1 MVRNKL
7 SFFVVLFCSMVLIGC
22 SSKGKKDPYQD
33 IPEKKIYQTATE
45 SLEKKRYSKA
55 IEAYESLDRQY
66 PFGDYI
72 ENTHL
77 NIIYAYYRRN
87 EQPSA
92 LRAADRFIR
101 LHPSSQY
108 VDYAYYMRGLVKS
121 TESIGFVARYLPL
134 DLTQRDMS
142 DYREAFDYYD
152 EFVARYPDSRYAPDA
167 RQRMIAI
174 RNELADSEMHVARYY
189 YKRGAY
195 LASANRA
202 QTVVEAYPQTPA
214 SLKALDV
221 MTNAYEKLELEG
233 LSKDAKEVAEASDE
247 EYSQGT

>member
-1 MVRNKL
+1 MNRNKL
-7 SFFVVLFCSMVLIGC
+7 SLFIVLCCSILLIGC

-33 IPEKKIYQTATE
+33 VPEDKIYTQATE
-45 SLEKKRYSKA
+45 ALQKKRYSKA

-66 PFGDYI
+66 PFGDNI

-101 LHPSSQY
+101 LHPSSKY
-108 VDYAYYMRGLVKS
+108 IDYPYYMRGLIKS
-121 TESIGFVARYLPL
+121 TESVGFVARFLPL

-142 DYREAFDYYD
+142 DYREAFEYYD
-152 EFVARYPDSRYAPDA
+152 EFVARYPDSFYAPDA

-174 RNELADSEMHVARYY
+174 RNEIADSEMHVARYY
-189 YKRGAY
+189 YRRGAY

-202 QTVVEAYPQTPA
+202 QTVLEAYPQTPA
-214 SLKALDV
+214 SLEALEIMAD
-221 MTNAYEKLELEG
+221 AYDKLQLER
-233 LSKDAKEVAEASDE
+233 LSKDAGEVAQASTG

>member
-7 SFFVVLFCSMVLIGC
+7 SFFVVMFCSILLLGC
-22 SSKGKKDPYQD
+22 SSKGKKDAYQD
-33 IPEKKIYQTATE
+33 FPEKKIYQTATE
-45 SLEKKRYSKA
+45 ALEKKRYSKA

-72 ENTHL
+72 EDTHL

-92 LRAADRFIR
+92 LRASDRFIR
-101 LHPSSQY
+101 LHPSSEH
-108 VDYAYYMRGLVKS
+108 VDYAYYMRGLIKS
-121 TESIGFVARYLPL
+121 TESIGFVARFLPL

-142 DYREAFDYYD
+142 DYSEAFEYYD

-174 RNELADSEMHVARYY
+174 RNEIADSEMHVARYY
-189 YKRGAY
+189 LKRGAY

-202 QTVVEAYPQTPA
+202 QTVLEAYPQTPA
-214 SLKALDV
+214 SHQALDV
-221 MTNAYEKLELEG
+221 MADAYEKLKLEQ
-233 LSKDAKEVAEASDE
+233 LSKDAGEVAEE
-247 EYSQGT
+247 NSQGT

>member
-1 MVRNKL
+1 MLLV
-7 SFFVVLFCSMVLIGC
+7 GC
-22 SSKGKKDPYQD
+22 NSKGKQDPYQD
-33 IPEKKIYQTATE
+33 FSANKIYKEATE
-45 SLEKKRYSKA
+45 SLQKKRYSKA

-66 PFGDYI
+66 PFDEHI
-72 ENTHL
+72 EEAHL

-92 LRAADRFIR
+92 LRASDRFIR

-108 VDYAYYMRGLVKS
+108 IDYPYYMRGLIKL
-121 TESIGFVARYLPL
+121 TESMGFVARYLPL
-134 DLTQRDMS
+134 DLTKRDMS
-142 DYREAFDYYD
+142 DDREAFGYFE

-174 RNELADSEMHVARYY
+174 RNNLAESEMNIARYY

-202 QTVVEAYPQTPA
+202 QTVIEAYPNTP
-214 SLKALDV
+214 SNVEALQIMQAGYD
-221 MTNAYEKLELEG
+221 KLELDR
-233 LSKDAKEVAEASDE
+233 LSKEAGKVAQASSE
-247 EYSQGT
+247 KPPQGT